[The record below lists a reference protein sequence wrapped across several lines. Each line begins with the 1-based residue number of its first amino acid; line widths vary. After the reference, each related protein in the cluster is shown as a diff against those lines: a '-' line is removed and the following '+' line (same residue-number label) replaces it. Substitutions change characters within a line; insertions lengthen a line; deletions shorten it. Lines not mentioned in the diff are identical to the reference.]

1 MNPLNE
7 MVRVARSGGNPMML
21 MQQMASRDPRVGQ
34 AMQMMQG
41 KSPAQLRQMCEN
53 MARERGID
61 LNGLAQQLGIR
72 I

>member
-21 MQQMASRDPRVGQ
+21 MQQMASRDPRIGQ

-41 KSPAQLRQMCEN
+41 NLLRS
-53 MARERGID
+53 
-61 LNGLAQQLGIR
+61 
-72 I
+72 